1 MKHKLSNILYTNDY
15 NRVNNKFQ
23 YNYHTLYENYVDELI
38 ESYSNNNYY
47 QPLFFQNFS
56 LDIVTESVFDYPQ
69 PYLTEKIFKSVST
82 KRLFIF
88 VGPAYTLK
96 FLKNLG
102 FKTFSSYINEEYDLI
117 EDPAKR
123 MSAIETEIQN
133 YVTKSLVEIQ
143 KILEDATPI
152 LEHNF
157 SVLQSLYDK
166 ELERV
171 IEQLESQHV

>member
-1 MKHKLSNILYTNDY
+1 
-15 NRVNNKFQ
+15 
-23 YNYHTLYENYVDELI
+23 
-38 ESYSNNNYY
+38 
-47 QPLFFQNFS
+47 
-56 LDIVTESVFDYPQ
+56 
-69 PYLTEKIFKSVST
+69 
-82 KRLFIF
+82 
-88 VGPAYTLK
+88 
-96 FLKNLG
+96 
-102 FKTFSSYINEEYDLI
+102 
-117 EDPAKR
+117 

-143 KILEDATPI
+143 NILEDATPI